1 MPKSQCVNIFTFW
14 RARKTTGLVTK
25 LILQRLYIL
34 CLHKNNKRSCCWCR
48 QLHETDMYCLAK
60 LFLLTEATNK
70 NSAAAIMPANETRP
84 AKQPIL
90 QPHFPIWRIAL
101 FSQLRQQMKMN
112 ETLLLR
118 FHAAAALSTCI
129 FFQLSFPGHFDFHPW
144 SLYSDERPLSD
155 GWPTHTAA
163 CLHAHL
169 SLLFWIPPK
178 PLARACSIV
187 PICLLLTSPLMSYLS
202 CGCHQHQQLLSAY

>member
-1 MPKSQCVNIFTFW
+1 MWIFSHSEEQ
-14 RARKTTGLVTK
+14 ARPLDW
-25 LILQRLYIL
+25 LQNSFQRLYIL
-34 CLHKNNKRSCCWCR
+34 YRSCCWCR

-101 FSQLRQQMKMN
+101 FSLLRQQMKMN
-112 ETLLLR
+112 ETLLLW

-144 SLYSDERPLSD
+144 SLYCDERPLSD

-163 CLHAHL
+163 CLHAQIERL
-169 SLLFWIPPK
+169 SFPPILD
-178 PLARACSIV
+178 PFPNR
-187 PICLLLTSPLMSYLS
+187 
-202 CGCHQHQQLLSAY
+202 